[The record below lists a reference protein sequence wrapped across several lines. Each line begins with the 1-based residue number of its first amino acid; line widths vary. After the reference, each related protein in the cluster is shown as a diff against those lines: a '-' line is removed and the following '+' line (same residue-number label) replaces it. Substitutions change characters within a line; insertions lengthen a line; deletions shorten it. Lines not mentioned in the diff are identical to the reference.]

1 VADPALARSDQLAE
15 LRELLRSKFP
25 GLGVLDQLEYGVL
38 GSGIE
43 ALDGLLPGGLPR
55 GALTLLTGG
64 PSCGKT
70 AIALAFVAEL
80 LRQGGSAAW
89 VHLGALSAATVA
101 HAGIDGARLLSVR
114 AESLGQARRCVDFLL
129 RWQAF
134 HLVVVD
140 WPGRGGRGA
149 DWNRVHRLVTGSPD
163 ALLVLAPDLPG
174 GDPLRY
180 CSSLSAEVAREGRF
194 VEVELVKSRYQRTG
208 GRARLARAGM
218 PDAPFSLLSDLPG
231 LGQDWHDEIG

>member
-1 VADPALARSDQLAE
+1 MADPALDRRDQLAE

-25 GLGVLDQLEYGVL
+25 GLGVLDRPEYGVL
-38 GSGIE
+38 GSGLPS
-43 ALDGLLPGGLPR
+43 LDQLLPGGLPK
-55 GALTLLTGG
+55 GAVTLLTGG

-70 AIALAFVAEL
+70 AIALVFVAEL
-80 LRQGGSAAW
+80 LRCGGSAAW

-101 HAGIDGARLLSVR
+101 HAGIAPERLLSVR
-114 AESLGQARRCVDFLL
+114 AESLGQARRCADFLL

-149 DWNRVHRLVTGSPD
+149 DWNRVHRLVTGSSD
-163 ALLVLAPDLPG
+163 ALLVIAPDLPP

-180 CSSLSAEVAREGRF
+180 CASVSAEVRRDGSD
-194 VEVELVKSRYQRTG
+194 VEVELVKSRYQRIG
-208 GRARLARAGM
+208 GVARLKRAGM
-218 PDAPFSLLSDLPG
+218 PGASFSLLPDLPG